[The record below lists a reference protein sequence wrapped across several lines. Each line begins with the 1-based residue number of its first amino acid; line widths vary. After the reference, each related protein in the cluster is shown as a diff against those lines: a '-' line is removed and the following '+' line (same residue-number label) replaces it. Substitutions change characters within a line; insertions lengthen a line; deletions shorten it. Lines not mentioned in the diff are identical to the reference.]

1 MFKSYSMELGGR
13 TLTLEF
19 GKYAEQASGSC
30 FVRYGDTCVLT
41 TCTVAK
47 TPRPGID
54 FFPLSV
60 DFEEKL
66 YSVGHIPGSWNR
78 REGRPAEKAILTSRL
93 IDRPLRPLFPKG
105 MRHDVSVVA
114 TVMSVDT
121 NNIPDIPAM
130 IGASASLAVS
140 EIPWAGPIGAV
151 NIGYVD
157 GEYIVNPNDE
167 QREESL
173 LNLTVAGTSEA
184 VLMVEAGAKEVSEE
198 VMLGGILFAHEEI
211 KKIVELIN
219 TIVAEIGKEKKEFP
233 LVLPGEDVKAAV
245 REYAMDKVKWM
256 FETFD
261 RSERNAREEQV
272 KAEVAEHF
280 AEQFEG
286 REVEVGDALYGLQKE
301 VMRRHI
307 IDEGVRP
314 DGRKFTEVRPIWCE
328 VGVLPRPHGSA
339 VFTRGQTQ
347 VMTVATLAPVSEKQI
362 IDGIGTEDSKRY
374 MHHYNFPG
382 YSTGEA
388 KPIRS
393 PGRRE
398 IGHGALAERA
408 LLPMIPPVEE
418 FPYCLRLVSE
428 VMSSNGSTSQA
439 SVCGSTLAL
448 MDAGVPIKRPVA
460 GVAMGLIKDVENT
473 GKVAVLTD
481 IQGLEDF
488 LGDMDFKVAG
498 TAQGIT
504 AIQMDIKIKGIDEA
518 ILRQALAQAHDG
530 RMHILDKMLDALPAP
545 RPHLSKY
552 APKIIHF
559 FINPE
564 KIGEVVGPRGKMI
577 NKIIEETGVK
587 IDIEDDGSVFI
598 ATTDDAAAQKA
609 KSIIE
614 GIVRE
619 LKVGDVFTGKVA
631 RIMSFG
637 AFVEYAP
644 GKDGMIHISKL
655 ANGRVDKVE
664 DVVKIGDELECK
676 VAEIDSQGRI
686 NLIRNDIQYDDESMP
701 VRRPPR
707 RDGDRGG
714 RDRGGRPPRR

>member
-130 IGASASLAVS
+130 IGASASLATS

-198 VMLGGILFAHEEI
+198 IMLGGILFAHEEI

-314 DGRKFTEVRPIWCE
+314 DGRKLTEVRPIWCE

-504 AIQMDIKIKGIDEA
+504 AIQMDIKIKGIDEP

-609 KSIIE
+609 RSIIE